1 MNEHTPNRTPGRRRA
16 PGFFRRPAAA
26 RLLALA
32 LLAPALLAPWAAAR
46 ARTFDEFQVFDG
58 RIAETGGFDYNQH
71 FVMGRRGKVDENGGA
86 PRNGLLVMPE
96 IGYATTTWHEV
107 AVFLPVAREFSGD
120 VFGGGFRVRNSF
132 VVPGALDRPFAAGF
146 DVVLR
151 NQPYRFAESDW
162 QATLR
167 PILDLR
173 AGPWRLFL
181 NLDLEVPIGRGSP
194 SFEPAVRLAREVTE
208 KVRLGVEH
216 FMDFGRVDRW
226 ETTRRQGHQLFAT
239 TDVEFTQRTA
249 VQIGL
254 GHGLTRNSDRW
265 AGKVILR
272 FDF

>member
-1 MNEHTPNRTPGRRRA
+1 MNEHKQDRTPRRRRA
-16 PGFFRRPAAA
+16 PSVRPTAAAAA
-26 RLLALA
+26 RRLALMASA
-32 LLAPALLAPWAAAR
+32 LLVPCAAAR

-58 RIAETGGFDYNQH
+58 RIAEPGGFDYNQH
-71 FVMGRRGKVDENGGA
+71 FVAGRRGRVEEGGA

-132 VVPGALDRPFAAGF
+132 VTPGALDRPFAAGF
-146 DVVLR
+146 DIAVR

-162 QATLR
+162 QVTLR
-167 PILDLR
+167 PIFDFR

-194 SFEPAVRLAREVTE
+194 SFEPAARVAREVTD

-216 FMDFGRVDRW
+216 FMDFGRADRW
-226 ETTRRQGHQLFAT
+226 ETTRRQGHQTFVT
-239 TDVEFTQRTA
+239 TDVELTQRTA
-249 VQIGL
+249 IQVGL

-265 AGKVILR
+265 LGKVVLR
-272 FDF
+272 LDF